1 MRNAIVEQEK
11 IVIRPGFSPKPEA
24 SIIPLMATS
33 PSPSLEPVTP
43 SPNALL
49 DTPII
54 QHNAIVSDSSAE
66 PFIQSGIVSF
76 GK

>member
-1 MRNAIVEQEK
+1 MRNAIVGQEK
-11 IVIRPGFSPKPEA
+11 TLIRPGFSPKPES

-33 PSPSLEPVTP
+33 PSPSLEPITP

-49 DTPII
+49 DAPII
-54 QHNAIVSDSSAE
+54 QRSAIIADSPTQPSVVD
-66 PFIQSGIVSF
+66 GIVSF